1 MKKYILIS
9 LIVHL
14 AILFLFATIKTDEV
28 EKEKLVKN
36 EVVPIAFVAK
46 QTSDNPGA
54 KTLDTQEREKPKEE
68 KPKSEPKI
76 EKKVEEKKVEEKKPV
91 EKPIEKKVEK
101 TEEKK
106 IESNISSKED
116 TSHSD
121 NSSKSS
127 SESSSISSSDKS
139 SNHSSDGGSPNGNSS
154 GEDLGSNF
162 IVDGDGIDIALTSEG
177 INYQIINEIEPD
189 YPSQAESIGYSK
201 KVQVTVKFLV
211 GLKGNVEKAEII
223 KSHKDLGF
231 DAEVMKAIKKWKF
244 KPIFHKGKNIKVY
257 FTKTFVFE
265 PQQ

>member
-1 MKKYILIS
+1 MKKYVLIS

-14 AILFLFATIKTDEV
+14 AILFLFATIKTEEV

-46 QTSDNPGA
+46 QTSDNPGG
-54 KTLDTQEREKPKEE
+54 KTLDTQEREKPKQES
-68 KPKSEPKI
+68 PKTEPKI
-76 EKKVEEKKVEEKKPV
+76 EKKVEEKKAEEKPV
-91 EKPIEKKVEK
+91 EKKVEK

-106 IESNISSKED
+106 IESNIPSKED

-127 SESSSISSSDKS
+127 SESSSTSSSDKS
-139 SNHSSDGGSPNGNSS
+139 SNHSGEGGSPNGNSS

-162 IVDGDGIDIALTSEG
+162 IADGDGTYIALTSEG
-177 INYQIINEIEPD
+177 INYQIINEVEPD
-189 YPSQAESIGYSK
+189 YPSQAESIGYSNQVK
-201 KVQVTVKFLV
+201 VTVKFLV

-265 PQQ
+265 PQ

>member
-1 MKKYILIS
+1 MKKYVLIS

-54 KTLDTQEREKPKEE
+54 KTLDTQKREKPKEE

-91 EKPIEKKVEK
+91 EKPIEKKTEK

-106 IESNISSKED
+106 IESNIPDS
-116 TSHSD
+116 
-121 NSSKSS
+121 SSKSS
-127 SESSSISSSDKS
+127 SESSSTSSSDKS
-139 SNHSSDGGSPNGNSS
+139 SNHSNDGGSPNGNSS

-162 IVDGDGIDIALTSEG
+162 IADGDGTYIALTSEG
-177 INYQIINEIEPD
+177 INYQIINEVEPD

-231 DAEVMKAIKKWKF
+231 DAEVMKAIKKWRF

-265 PQQ
+265 PQ